1 MPKKKIQ
8 SAAQATAEAT
18 APPPMSEQELI
29 EKLEAEGQ
37 TRLDVKPQGNPA
49 AEATAK
55 KPPQKKP
62 RAAKKP
68 TRATKKATEE
78 KTEAPAPEKKPTE
91 PKKEAPAPQ
100 EKQPEGATKKQEAK
114 EQEVTEEPAQQEQ
127 PTQEE
132 KAEEVATVRPSKMGQ
147 PRKYDEQTKHVSF
160 SLPVSV
166 IENLKIISH
175 LKGTN
180 QTQFILSLIQNE
192 MEKEKDRIE
201 AYKKLIR

>member
-37 TRLDVKPQGNPA
+37 TKLGIVSEKKQTAKPTKKTTEKEPPQEKPKA
-49 AEATAK
+49 TRKPTKKATAK
-55 KPPQKKP
+55 KTVEP
-62 RAAKKP
+62 A
-68 TRATKKATEE
+68 EE
-78 KTEAPAPEKKPTE
+78 
-91 PKKEAPAPQ
+91 EAPAPQ
-100 EKQPEGATKKQEAK
+100 EKQPEEATEKQEAK
-114 EQEVTEEPAQQEQ
+114 AQEVTEKPAQQEQ
-127 PTQEE
+127 PAQEE

-166 IENLKIISH
+166 IENLKIISR
-175 LKGTN
+175 LKGMN
-180 QTQFILSLIQNE
+180 QTQFILSLIHDE
-192 MEKEKDRIE
+192 MENEKDRIE

>member
-18 APPPMSEQELI
+18 APPMSEQELI

-37 TRLDVKPQGNPA
+37 TKLGIASEKKQTAKPTKKTTEKEPPQEKPKA
-49 AEATAK
+49 TRKPTKKATAK
-55 KPPQKKP
+55 KTVEP
-62 RAAKKP
+62 A
-68 TRATKKATEE
+68 EE
-78 KTEAPAPEKKPTE
+78 
-91 PKKEAPAPQ
+91 EAPAPQ
-100 EKQPEGATKKQEAK
+100 EKQPEEATEKQEAK
-114 EQEVTEEPAQQEQ
+114 QEAKAQEVTEKPAQQEQ
-127 PTQEE
+127 PAQEE

-175 LKGTN
+175 LKGMN
-180 QTQFILSLIQNE
+180 QTQFILSLIQSE

>member
-18 APPPMSEQELI
+18 APPMSEQELI

-37 TRLDVKPQGNPA
+37 TKLNIASEKKQTAKKTTEKEPPQEKPKATRKPTKK
-49 AEATAK
+49 ATAK
-55 KPPQKKP
+55 KTVEP
-62 RAAKKP
+62 A
-68 TRATKKATEE
+68 EE
-78 KTEAPAPEKKPTE
+78 
-91 PKKEAPAPQ
+91 EAPAPQ
-100 EKQPEGATKKQEAK
+100 EKQPEGATEKQEAK
-114 EQEVTEEPAQQEQ
+114 AQEVTEEPAQQEQ
-127 PTQEE
+127 PAQEE
-132 KAEEVATVRPSKMGQ
+132 KAEEVATARPSKMGQ

-175 LKGTN
+175 LKGMN
-180 QTQFILSLIQNE
+180 QTQFILSLIQSE
-192 MEKEKDRIE
+192 MEKEKDGIE

>member
-18 APPPMSEQELI
+18 APPMSEQELI

-49 AEATAK
+49 EEATAK
-55 KPPQKKP
+55 NPPQKKP

-68 TRATKKATEE
+68 TRATKKTTEE
-78 KTEAPAPEKKPTE
+78 KTEAPAPEKKPPE
-91 PKKEAPAPQ
+91 PKEEAPAPQ
-100 EKQPEGATKKQEAK
+100 EKQPEGATKKQKAK

>member
-18 APPPMSEQELI
+18 APPMSEQELI

-49 AEATAK
+49 EEATAK

-78 KTEAPAPEKKPTE
+78 KTEAPAPEKKPPE

-100 EKQPEGATKKQEAK
+100 EKQPEGATEKQEAK

-180 QTQFILSLIQNE
+180 QTQFILSLIQSE